1 MSEELFTKI
10 LQIDKWIFHE
20 KTEHLFFEFDTAYK
34 VLRKFQIFN

>member
-20 KTEHLFFEFDTAYK
+20 IGEQDGTF
-34 VLRKFQIFN
+34 IF